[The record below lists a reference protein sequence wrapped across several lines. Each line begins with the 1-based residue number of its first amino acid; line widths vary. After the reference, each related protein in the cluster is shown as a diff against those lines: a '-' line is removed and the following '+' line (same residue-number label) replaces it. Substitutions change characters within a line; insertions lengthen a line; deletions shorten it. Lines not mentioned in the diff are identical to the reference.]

1 MLVYI
6 AYFIFFFV
14 LAVEFEL
21 KPFKD
26 DIFLIIAVLLLG
38 LLAGLRGPEVSK
50 DYETYQYTFDIIH
63 DVIGKNNVGFLPLLE
78 PGFSGL
84 ILLFR
89 DLFQYNYG
97 VAIMLFFAF
106 TSVILKIIS
115 IKHLSFNPYLVILFY
130 YSHYF
135 LLHEMTQ
142 IRIGFAS
149 AMFFVSLIFYLKGN
163 KKLFILMILA
173 ATFFQYSAILYLGIL
188 LFNQKYFNKYIYSS
202 IILLS
207 IILGFL
213 KIPFLNY
220 LGNFDL
226 SLVSSRL
233 GDYVGILEGGNA
245 QSINVFNTL
254 NLLNIACCL
263 YFIIFLPVR
272 ILIEDK
278 PLALFLKCNI
288 LSIFLLSFLSGVP
301 NLAFRFSELFGVASI
316 FTFASLVKYLPFSK
330 LNILIAAI
338 IACIVFYII
347 VFHLQLLNPYYF
359 VNFN

>member
-6 AYFIFFFV
+6 AYFVIFVV
-14 LAVEFEL
+14 LAVEYEL
-21 KPFKD
+21 KPFKN
-26 DIFLIIAVLLLG
+26 DIFLVIAVLLLWI
-38 LLAGLRGPEVSK
+38 LAGFRGPEVSK
-50 DYETYQYTFDIIH
+50 DYETYQYTFANIH
-63 DVIGKNNVGFLPLLE
+63 DMIGNNNVGFLPLLE
-78 PGFSGL
+78 PGFTGL

-89 DLFQYNYG
+89 DWFQYNYG
-97 VAIMLFFAF
+97 IAIMLFFAF

-149 AMFFVSLIFYLKGN
+149 AIFFISLIFYLKGN
-163 KKLFILMILA
+163 KKIFILMILI
-173 ATFFQYSAILYLGIL
+173 ATFFQYSAILYLVV
-188 LFNQKYFNKYIYSS
+188 LFFNPKYFNKYIYSS
-202 IILLS
+202 LILLS

-213 KIPFLNY
+213 KIPFLNFF
-220 LGNFDL
+220 GNLDF

-254 NLLNIACCL
+254 NLLNIASCL
-263 YFIIFLPVR
+263 YFIIFLPAQK
-272 ILIEDK
+272 LIEDK

-301 NLAFRFSELFGVASI
+301 NLAFRFSELFGVASV

-330 LNILIAAI
+330 LNILIAVI
-338 IACIVFYII
+338 IASIVFYII

-359 VNFN
+359 VHFS